1 MKIVFIDDHPLV
13 RKGPEMVLSKEEDFD
28 IVGFADSGQKALE
41 ILDKTRPDVAL
52 VDLRLPGEHGLDIIK
67 KAKEIHKD
75 CKFIVLTSF
84 ATEEEI
90 RRALDEEVD
99 GYILKESLPEELI
112 NAVRMVYKGRKYYDP
127 VVVQYALSCSNSSP
141 KTELDS
147 LTPREQ
153 EVLAALAQG
162 LSNKNIAEKL
172 VISEHTVKK
181 HIGQILEK
189 LSLKDRTQAALYAVS
204 KGFHKSIF

>member
-127 VVVQYALSCSNSSP
+127 VVVQYALSRSNSSP

-153 EVLAALAQG
+153 EVLAALA
-162 LSNKNIAEKL
+162 
-172 VISEHTVKK
+172 
-181 HIGQILEK
+181 
-189 LSLKDRTQAALYAVS
+189 
-204 KGFHKSIF
+204 